1 MGLPMGK
8 VGGSERQH
16 GGAGGM
22 GYGGDVAELVM
33 DGGMDTD

>member
-1 MGLPMGK
+1 MGSPMGV

-16 GGAGGM
+16 GEAGGM
-22 GYGGDVAELVM
+22 GYGGDVAELVT